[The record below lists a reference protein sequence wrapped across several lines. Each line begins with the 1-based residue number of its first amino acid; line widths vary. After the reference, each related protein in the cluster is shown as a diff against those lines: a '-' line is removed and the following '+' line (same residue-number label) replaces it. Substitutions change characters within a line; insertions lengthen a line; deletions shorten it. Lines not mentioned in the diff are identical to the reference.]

1 MDEEKEQIQK
11 NDDLERVSGGRN
23 VFSNSDNAPRS
34 DVLAFST
41 SRRNLDG
48 ALTCRACGSTI
59 PDGAII
65 HKCMRDGLV
74 YNTYRINPDK
84 TIWRKD

>member
-1 MDEEKEQIQK
+1 MDKNKREETE
-11 NDDLERVSGGRN
+11 DLQGISGGQN
-23 VFSNSDNAPRS
+23 SFSNINNAPRD
-34 DVLAFST
+34 DVFAFST
-41 SRRNLDG
+41 SRRNFDG
-48 ALTCRACGSTI
+48 ALTCRACGATI
-59 PDGAII
+59 PDGAIV